1 MVFTHML
8 VYVRIRLYKH
18 TYIHA
23 YMQRCIY
30 IYIYV
35 CVYERFLSVY
45 MLDRHMLIVVNHVH
59 VNLSVRVYK
68 QNETKYSERIWSTN
82 SRLA

>member
-1 MVFTHML
+1 M
-8 VYVRIRLYKH
+8 H
-18 TYIHA
+18 TCKDVH
-23 YMQRCIY
+23 
-30 IYIYV
+30 IYV